1 MTGTGINVDTM
12 RRIDRWAGVP
22 LCALATIVLKLWW
35 RLRPNAPRPVR
46 RVLFIELSEMGST
59 LLADPAM
66 RKARDRL
73 GAELYFVIFAQNA
86 DLLALAATVPRSNV
100 FTIRSTSLRLL
111 IVDVCAFLLW
121 TRRHAIDAAVD
132 LELFSRFSALM
143 TGLSGARATGGLLS
157 LPQ

>member
-1 MTGTGINVDTM
+1 MNGTGISVDAM

-22 LCALATIVLKLWW
+22 LCALATVFLKFWW
-35 RLRPNAPRPVR
+35 RVRPNSSRPVR

-86 DLLALAATVPRSNV
+86 DSLALAATVPRSNV
-100 FTIRSTSLRLL
+100 FTIRSSSM
-111 IVDVCAFLLW
+111 CW
-121 TRRHAIDAAVD
+121 
-132 LELFSRFSALM
+132 
-143 TGLSGARATGGLLS
+143 
-157 LPQ
+157 